1 MNGSPMRKLILAA
14 WLAACCVPPACAA
27 PAKPTALKEL
37 PDTMAQRVAACTAC
51 HTAGATVKADAQ
63 AAARGDVY
71 FPRIAG
77 KPAGYLYN
85 QLRNFRDGRRHYAM
99 MTYMTEQLSDAYL
112 MEIAEH
118 FAAQHPPYPP
128 PGKTSATAAM
138 LERGRVLALQGDRQK
153 KVPACVA
160 CHGEKLTGVVPAIP
174 GLVGLPRDYINA
186 QFGAWRDKG
195 RRAHAPDCMA
205 DIAARLSDEDIAAVS
220 GWLAQQPADAA
231 IPPADAVTRPLPMAC
246 GSAPDDAAPGRPAAN
261 GKPPSASQARPAP
274 AATHGATDSPVRSAP
289 PAAVQAAFPAA
300 RAGGQP

>member
-1 MNGSPMRKLILAA
+1 MRKPILAIC
-14 WLAACCVPPACAA
+14 LAATMLAPQAYAA
-27 PAKPTALKEL
+27 PAKPVALKEL

-51 HTAGATVKADAQ
+51 HTAGANVKADAQ

-85 QLRNFRDGRRHYAM
+85 QLRNFREGRRHYAM

-112 MEIAEH
+112 MEIAEY
-118 FAAQHPPYPP
+118 FASLHPPYPAP
-128 PGKTSATAAM
+128 AKTSATAAM
-138 LERGRVLALQGDRQK
+138 LERGRVLALQGDPQK

-160 CHGEKLTGVVPAIP
+160 CHGDKLTGVVPAIP

-205 DIAARLSDEDIAAVS
+205 DIAARLSDQDIAAVS

-231 IPPADAVTRPLPMAC
+231 ILPAETIARPLPIAC
-246 GSAPDDAAPGRPAAN
+246 GSAPD
-261 GKPPSASQARPAP
+261 
-274 AATHGATDSPVRSAP
+274 AATSATRT
-289 PAAVQAAFPAA
+289 
-300 RAGGQP
+300 GGQP